1 MSDEKAY
8 EWFCE
13 QYDANDSL
21 RVHPSSPQDEVAR
34 ARAALD
40 AAEALVRSLKHK
52 KSVISAGGKRMGQP
66 ATLHADAP
74 DQDVVEIKAMILT
87 GTLSSLHKAAQLM
100 EQDAEE
106 RPTVWME
113 ELKSRTVDK
122 ILSKLEQGLVEEDVT
137 RAWTT
142 LSALGWSTTLSKKS

>member
-21 RVHPSSPQDEVAR
+21 RVHPQDEVAR

-74 DQDVVEIKAMILT
+74 DQDVVEIEAMILT

-106 RPTVWME
+106 RPTVWMDRGQDTVEARTGLGRGGCDAGMDDAECARLVDNAIE
-113 ELKSRTVDK
+113 EVLRR
-122 ILSKLEQGLVEEDVT
+122 G
-137 RAWTT
+137 R
-142 LSALGWSTTLSKKS
+142 